1 MDVRMQASRFNNQ
14 SSVEPMKFIKLMPF
28 EAELDGDKLPCGLW
42 QNDNPNTCEFF
53 TDPPSEAGA
62 CYNTGF
68 FYGTDNELEPKFC
81 ARHFY
86 QIVVSGDSKGN
97 YQLTAG

>member
-14 SSVEPMKFIKLMPF
+14 SSIEPMKFIKLMPF

-42 QNDNPNTCEFF
+42 QSGDQNSCEFF
-53 TDPPSEAGA
+53 NQKAGA
-62 CYNTGF
+62 CDNSGY
-68 FYGTDNELEPKFC
+68 FYGTDNDLEPKFC

-86 QIVVSGDSKGN
+86 QLAVSGDGKGN
-97 YQLTAG
+97 YQLTS